1 MTTARPSDLPQEL
14 IESGLADPE
23 TLEEAREHARA
34 ENIPLDQ
41 ALIDTGAVAEG
52 ELVQF
57 VADRYHVATVDLDE
71 APLDA
76 DLLPLLPVST
86 ARRYLA
92 IPLHKKGHA
101 IVVAM
106 AEAWNVARVDE
117 VRFSIGR
124 PIKPV
129 LAARSALR
137 EKLDELFP
145 PPEEPEEEAP
155 EEEEYDFLQD
165 ALNEM
170 EDEGHADDEEE
181 EQNEA
186 AQRLLQESTA
196 SPIVKIVND
205 ILIRAIHKGASD
217 IHIEPQ
223 ESMVTVRFRV
233 DGALREVMNLPA
245 KARNAIVSRIKVLG
259 GMDISVARR
268 PQDGRIKLHYRDEPL
283 DLRVST
289 LPTYWG
295 EKVVMRVLDQSG
307 EGLELDKLGFLPGE
321 RERIEAIMHQPQG
334 MLLVTGPTGSGKT
347 TTLYSV
353 LGAINQED
361 VNIITVE
368 DPVEYQ
374 LAKINQVPVNPKAGM
389 TFAAGLRSILRQDP
403 NVIMVGEIRDQET
416 AEIALESAETG
427 HMVFS
432 TLHTNSAAGAV
443 TRFLDMGVPGYLL
456 ASSVSGV
463 LAQRLLRRNCPECSE
478 PVEVGEGLRTK
489 YNIPEEVVFYEGKG
503 CSACD
508 GQGTKGRIGAYEL
521 LLADAEVR
529 EGIHKGVMESE
540 LVDTART
547 SGMHLMFEDGLIK
560 AMQGKVS
567 LTEVLRALELPP
579 GVEVDGGRLWEES
592 DKPWADRGPAAHRAA
607 TFRDQGEDGEG
618 ERRSRALVIGVEAAT
633 VKMLALLLE
642 DEGLEVET
650 SDSGRQGLDL
660 IRHHRPELVVAEA
673 DAPELAGEA
682 LAETLRRE
690 ESLRDIPL
698 ILIGEEEDVGREAAA
713 LGAGADDFLAKP
725 LDPRRLL
732 ARVNRLLATYRRL
745 AGEELAGKEE
755 PHEPDAS
762 EEEEGEEAAD
772 ELDEP
777 SAPPEEEEGDSGE
790 GDETETATE
799 D

>member
-14 IESGLADPE
+14 IENGLVAPE
-23 TLEEAREHARA
+23 TMEEARDHAETEH
-34 ENIPLDQ
+34 IPLDQ
-41 ALIDTGAVAEG
+41 ALVDTGALTEG

-57 VADRYHVATVDLDE
+57 IADRYHVATVDLDE

-76 DLLPLLPVST
+76 DLLPLLPEST

-129 LAARSALR
+129 LAPRSALR

-145 PPEEPEEEAP
+145 PPEENGAEGP

-165 ALNEM
+165 ALDEM
-170 EDEGHADDEEE
+170 EDEGLADDEGE

-268 PQDGRIKLHYRDEPL
+268 PQDGRIKLHYRNDPL

-307 EGLELDKLGFLPGE
+307 EGLELDKLGFLTGE
-321 RERIEAIMHQPQG
+321 REQIEAIMHQPQG

-374 LAKINQVPVNPKAGM
+374 LPKINQVPVNPKAGM

-478 PVEVGEGLRTK
+478 PVEVGEGVRTK
-489 YNIPEEVVFYEGKG
+489 YNIPEEVVFHEGKG

-521 LLADAEVR
+521 LLADAGVR
-529 EGIHKGVMESE
+529 EGIHKGIMESE
-540 LVDTART
+540 LVDKARAG
-547 SGMHLMFEDGLIK
+547 GMHLMFEDGLIK

-579 GVEVDGGRLWEES
+579 GVEVDAGRLWEEA
-592 DKPWADRGPAAHRAA
+592 DKPWAERGPAAQRAA
-607 TFRDQGEDGEG
+607 TFSEQKGEG
-618 ERRSRALVIGVEAAT
+618 ERRERVLVIGTDAAT
-633 VKMLALLLE
+633 VKMLTLLLG

-660 IRHHRPELVVAEA
+660 IRHHRTELVVAEA
-673 DAPELAGEA
+673 DAPELDGEA
-682 LAETLRRE
+682 LAGTLRRE
-690 ESLRDIPL
+690 ESLRETPL
-698 ILIGEEEDVGREAAA
+698 LLIGEAEDVEREATA
-713 LGAGADDFLAKP
+713 LDAGADDFLAKP

-732 ARVNRLLATYRRL
+732 ARVNRLLETYRRL
-745 AGEELAGKEE
+745 GGAEVPAEEERRELDPSPEAEKEAGE
-755 PHEPDAS
+755 PNPTP
-762 EEEEGEEAAD
+762 EA
-772 ELDEP
+772 E
-777 SAPPEEEEGDSGE
+777 
-790 GDETETATE
+790 
-799 D
+799 